1 MQSHTASVIIRLNL
15 QPPGT
20 QLERRKMQTEVQKE
34 LKRILNSHL
43 VNSLT
48 ETFRLAVRLGPT
60 LFSAVQRKSPVTS
73 LQTISQK
80 QTKNSE

>member
-1 MQSHTASVIIRLNL
+1 MQPHTVSVIVGLDL

-34 LKRILNSHL
+34 LKHILESHL
-43 VNSLT
+43 GNSLT

-73 LQTISQK
+73 LQTINQS
-80 QTKNSE
+80 